1 MNVNLDD
8 YDVRHKKTKGI
19 RLRIPRDVFISMML
33 ALSHCIEKYEG
44 KIGELYHLLP
54 PGKAE
59 DDNKVIELKQ
69 AKESAKN
76 LRIEIFDKL
85 DCFLYLMESG
95 DHYGANYSDRYLTEI
110 PDLERDIEWAC
121 GSDKLLVDIIKF
133 ALKCPIAVD
142 DIGELTDW
150 AHEIKTGEHKF

>member
-85 DCFLYLMESG
+85 DCLLYLMESG
-95 DHYGANYSDRYLTEI
+95 DH
-110 PDLERDIEWAC
+110 
-121 GSDKLLVDIIKF
+121 
-133 ALKCPIAVD
+133 
-142 DIGELTDW
+142 
-150 AHEIKTGEHKF
+150 